1 MVREIKGIEG
11 IIEGVSYAWD
21 RGMAWHSC
29 EVAGFWTSAH
39 QNGQIMT
46 SPPPY
51 LADKLEVWEMSVVVR
66 WQNVTS
72 WNPPLRRKSGGG
84 CR

>member
-29 EVAGFWTSAH
+29 EVAGFWASVH
-39 QNGQIMT
+39 QNT
-46 SPPPY
+46 S
-51 LADKLEVWEMSVVVR
+51 EW
-66 WQNVTS
+66 
-72 WNPPLRRKSGGG
+72 SG
-84 CR
+84 RDTKEI